1 MMPECIDCAG
11 CSGRQKND
19 LNTQGLMY
27 WAEIEDR
34 MTSISQQRDKVIPG
48 EHREKWLTGIGVL
61 RYLKS
66 LHCSKKSWNQW
77 VKWDTHS
84 TPIFV
89 IKYLFILCVWVFLA
103 FMFACLLCVQ
113 WLKRQEEGQLN
124 PLELLQMVV
133 NHCVG
138 AENSYWYIKDTQ

>member
-19 LNTQGLMY
+19 LGTQGLMY

-48 EHREKWLTGIGVL
+48 EHREKWLTVIGVL

-66 LHCSKKSWNQW
+66 LHCSEKSWNQW
-77 VKWDTHS
+77 VKWDTYS

-89 IKYLFILCVWVFLA
+89 IKYLFILCVCFFGIYV
-103 FMFACLLCVQ
+103 CLSTMCAVTKEARRGTLD
-113 WLKRQEEGQLN
+113 

-133 NHCVG
+133 NHRVG